1 MYFYNN
7 NKLAMSDAMQT
18 HRQETCP
25 MGELFIRVCSQLK
38 CALILVEQI
47 AIIMLA
53 CSIGKHSY
61 ISFLKLVIW
70 SERSK
75 IEVSRHTVENPFLS
89 EFLSVLKNTAK

>member
-1 MYFYNN
+1 
-7 NKLAMSDAMQT
+7 MSDAMQT

-53 CSIGKHSY
+53 CSIGKHS
-61 ISFLKLVIW
+61 
-70 SERSK
+70 
-75 IEVSRHTVENPFLS
+75 
-89 EFLSVLKNTAK
+89 